1 MKFEEIQK
9 LWSGDCEIDETELS
23 QESVKI
29 PQLHNKYLILFHD
42 ERLRLRT
49 MKFDH
54 SKLLKV
60 KREYFSGRM
69 DETELEAYDWEPFQY
84 KLLKADVQ
92 EYIDADDDI
101 IEGKKKIS
109 LQEEKVEYLE
119 SVVKSLSTRGYLIK
133 NSIDWKRFTEGN

>member
-29 PQLHNKYLILFHD
+29 PQLHNKYLILFHY

-60 KREYFSGRM
+60 KREYYSGRM

-109 LQEEKVEYLE
+109 LQEEKVDYLE
-119 SVVKSLSTRGYLIK
+119 AIVKGLSNRGYLIK
-133 NSIDWKRFTEGN
+133 NAIDWKRFTEGH

>member
-42 ERLRLRT
+42 ERLRFRT

-69 DETELEAYDWEPFQY
+69 DATELEAYDWEPFQY

-101 IEGKKKIS
+101 IEGKKKLS
-109 LQEEKVEYLE
+109 LQEEKVDYLE
-119 SVVKSLSTRGYLIK
+119 AIVKGLSTRGYLIK
-133 NSIDWKRFTEGN
+133 NAIDWKRFTEGH

>member
-9 LWSGDCEIDETELS
+9 LWSGDCHIDETELS

-42 ERLRLRT
+42 ERLRLRS
-49 MKFDH
+49 MRFDH

-69 DETELEAYDWEPFQY
+69 DATELEAYDWEPFQY
-84 KLLKADVQ
+84 KLLKADIQ

-109 LQEEKVEYLE
+109 LQEEKVDYLE
-119 SVVKSLSTRGYLIK
+119 AIVKGLSNRGYLIK
-133 NSIDWKRFTEGN
+133 NAIDWKRFTEGH

>member
-9 LWSGDCEIDETELS
+9 LWSGDCHIDETELS

-42 ERLRLRT
+42 ERLRFRT

-69 DETELEAYDWEPFQY
+69 DATELEAYDWEPFQY

-109 LQEEKVEYLE
+109 LQEEKVDYLE
-119 SVVKSLSTRGYLIK
+119 AIVKGLSNRGYLIK
-133 NSIDWKRFTEGN
+133 NAIDWKRFTEGH

>member
-49 MKFDH
+49 MKFEH
-54 SKLLKV
+54 SKILKV

-69 DETELEAYDWEPFQY
+69 EAAELEAYDWEPFQF
-84 KLLKADVQ
+84 KLLKADIQ
-92 EYIDADDDI
+92 EYIDADEDI
-101 IEGKKKIS
+101 IESKKKS
-109 LQEEKVEYLE
+109 ALQEEKVDYLE
-119 SVVKSLSTRGYLIK
+119 AIVKGLSNRGYLIK
-133 NSIDWKRFTEGN
+133 NAIDWKRFTEGH

>member
-29 PQLHNKYLILFHD
+29 PQLHNKYLIIFHD

-49 MKFDH
+49 MRFDH

-69 DETELEAYDWEPFQY
+69 DATELEAYDWEPFQY

-109 LQEEKVEYLE
+109 LQEEKVDYLE
-119 SVVKSLSTRGYLIK
+119 AIVKGLSNRGYLIK
-133 NSIDWKRFTEGN
+133 NAIDWKRFTEGH

>member
-29 PQLHNKYLILFHD
+29 PQLHNKYLIIFHD

-49 MKFDH
+49 MRFDH

-69 DETELEAYDWEPFQY
+69 DATELEAYDWEPFQY
-84 KLLKADVQ
+84 KLLKADIQ

-109 LQEEKVEYLE
+109 LQEEKVDYLE
-119 SVVKSLSTRGYLIK
+119 AIVKGLSNRGYLIK
-133 NSIDWKRFTEGN
+133 NAIDWKRFTEGH

>member
-54 SKLLKV
+54 RKLLKV
-60 KREYFSGRM
+60 KREYYSGRM

-109 LQEEKVEYLE
+109 LQEEKVDYLE
-119 SVVKSLSTRGYLIK
+119 AIVKGLSNRGYLIK
-133 NSIDWKRFTEGN
+133 NAIDWKRFTEGH

>member
-29 PQLHNKYLILFHD
+29 PQLQNKYLILFHD

-60 KREYFSGRM
+60 KREYYSGRM

-109 LQEEKVEYLE
+109 LQEEKVDYLE
-119 SVVKSLSTRGYLIK
+119 AIVKGLSNRGYLIK
-133 NSIDWKRFTEGN
+133 NAIDWKRFTEGH

>member
-42 ERLRLRT
+42 ERLRFRT

-69 DETELEAYDWEPFQY
+69 DATELEAYDWEPFQY

-109 LQEEKVEYLE
+109 LQEEKVDYLE
-119 SVVKSLSTRGYLIK
+119 AIVKGLSNRGYLIK
-133 NSIDWKRFTEGN
+133 NAIDWKRFTEGH

>member
-49 MKFDH
+49 MKLDH

-60 KREYFSGRM
+60 KREYYSGRM

-109 LQEEKVEYLE
+109 LQEEKVDYLE
-119 SVVKSLSTRGYLIK
+119 AIVKGLSNRGYLIK
-133 NSIDWKRFTEGN
+133 NAIDWKRFTEGH

>member
-9 LWSGDCEIDETELS
+9 LWAGDCEIDETELS

-60 KREYFSGRM
+60 KREYYSGRM

-109 LQEEKVEYLE
+109 LQEEKVDYLE
-119 SVVKSLSTRGYLIK
+119 AIVKGLSNRGYLIK
-133 NSIDWKRFTEGN
+133 NAIDWKRFTEGH

>member
-49 MKFDH
+49 MKFDN

-60 KREYFSGRM
+60 KREYYSGRM

-109 LQEEKVEYLE
+109 LQEEKVDYLE
-119 SVVKSLSTRGYLIK
+119 AIVKGLSNRGYLIK
-133 NSIDWKRFTEGN
+133 NAIDWKRFTEGH